1 MDLASLI
8 VGLIGGF
15 WGAYTFHRK
24 IQVENILQERTKW
37 REEIR
42 QITKRLIK
50 NQTLKDN
57 KDRGC
62 QDNKSL
68 LQAEIE
74 SDLAELQT
82 KLNPAD
88 KFDLEL
94 LIYARNAFGSNIKFS
109 YELIEKE
116 SSDTDKD
123 TEKNKVLFLEKIAV
137 LLKSDWERAKNDT
150 TIFQHYFLESNLN
163 YWKEKSY
170 KQADIEKIIQTQ
182 NDANQGNP
190 NNKLKKVLGDLY
202 KYWKSI
208 KFNLKKLKLKNFC
221 DIVILIILASGLY
234 YFFPKL
240 IGSSLF
246 SQNVSPVI
254 NNIISIFIKN

>member
-24 IQVENILQERTKW
+24 IQIENVLQERTKW

-57 KDRGC
+57 KYRGC

-116 SSDTDKD
+116 SSDTDTNTNTNTN

-137 LLKSDWERAKNDT
+137 LLKNDWERAKNDT

-208 KFNLKKLKLKNFC
+208 KFKKLKLKLKKFF

-234 YFFPKL
+234 HFFPKL
-240 IGSSLF
+240 IGSDFSLRMHHLL
-246 SQNVSPVI
+246 
-254 NNIISIFIKN
+254 

>member
-57 KDRGC
+57 KYRGC

-109 YELIEKE
+109 CRA
-116 SSDTDKD
+116 D
-123 TEKNKVLFLEKIAV
+123 KNKSSENDKAFFLENIAV
-137 LLKSDWERAKNDT
+137 LLKNDWERAKNDT
-150 TIFQHYFLESNLN
+150 TIFQHYFLESNLD
-163 YWKEKSY
+163 YWKEQSY
-170 KQADIEKIIQTQ
+170 KKIDKTTQ
-182 NDANQGNP
+182 VKKEE
-190 NNKLKKVLGDLY
+190 NKENSNK
-202 KYWKSI
+202 
-208 KFNLKKLKLKNFC
+208 NKLKLKNFC
-221 DIVILIILASGLY
+221 DIVILIILSSGLY

-240 IGSSLF
+240 IGSDLF

>member
-1 MDLASLI
+1 MDLGSL
-8 VGLIGGF
+8 VTGLIGGF
-15 WGAYTFHRK
+15 WVAYTFHRK
-24 IQVENILQERTKW
+24 IQVENVLQERTKW

-57 KDRGC
+57 KYRGC
-62 QDNKSL
+62 QDNES

-150 TIFQHYFLESNLN
+150 TIFQHCFLEANRD
-163 YWKEKSY
+163 YWEKQSY
-170 KQADIEKIIQTQ
+170 KKEEFEKIIQ
-182 NDANQGNP
+182 NKNGENKASSDKDKNILKNVL
-190 NNKLKKVLGDLY
+190 NYLFECWRSIKLKIKHFGDVMIFILLAFSLY
-202 KYWKSI
+202 CLFS
-208 KFNLKKLKLKNFC
+208 KFI
-221 DIVILIILASGLY
+221 DGEY
-234 YFFPKL
+234 
-240 IGSSLF
+240 F